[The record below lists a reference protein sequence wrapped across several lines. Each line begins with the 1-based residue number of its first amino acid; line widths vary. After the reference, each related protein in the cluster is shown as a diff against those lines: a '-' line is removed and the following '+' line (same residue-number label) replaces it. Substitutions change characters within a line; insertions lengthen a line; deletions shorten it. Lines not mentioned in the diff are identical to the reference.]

1 VTDHPAEAHGSVASF
16 RVCDRRFP
24 FLWASA
30 AQPPA
35 RWHDAGEGPCHYLG
49 SAPKVCW
56 AEVLR
61 HEEIRDPDDVEDL
74 DCAMWVVG
82 VTPPTGV
89 PTLPHDVLTGDMPS
103 YPACHAEAQRLRA
116 AEHAG
121 LRAPSA
127 AVLSGQAEVYGV
139 DQTGQH
145 VTQTVAAEVIAIW
158 STTAA
163 VTGSPIGHGTADPAV
178 LADVR
183 YL

>member
-1 VTDHPAEAHGSVASF
+1 VINPPDATDLQVACF

-30 AQPPA
+30 AQPPG
-35 RWHDAGEGPCHYLG
+35 RWHDAGQGPCHYLG

-61 HEEIRDPDDVEDL
+61 HENIRDPDDVDDL

-82 VTPPTGV
+82 VLPPTGV
-89 PTLPHDVLTGDMPS
+89 PTLPLEILTGDTMS
-103 YPACHAEAQRLRA
+103 YPPCRAEAQRLRNA
-116 AEHAG
+116 GHAG

-127 AVLSGQAEVYGV
+127 AVQSGEVEMYGV
-139 DQTGQH
+139 DS
-145 VTQTVAAEVIAIW
+145 VTQLVAAEVVAIW
-158 STTAA
+158 STAPGVA
-163 VTGSPIGHGTADPAV
+163 GSPIGHGTADPAV

>member
-1 VTDHPAEAHGSVASF
+1 VVACF

-49 SAPKVCW
+49 SAPKVSW

-61 HEEIRDPDDVEDL
+61 HEEIHDAFDLEDL

-82 VTPPTGV
+82 VTLPGAV
-89 PTLPHDVLTGDMPS
+89 PTLADNVLTGDAAS
-103 YPACHAEAQRLRA
+103 YPACRAEAQRLRA
-116 AEHAG
+116 ARHAG
-121 LRAPSA
+121 LRSPSA
-127 AVLSGQAEVYGV
+127 AVLSGHVEMYGV
-139 DQTGQH
+139 DSTGQH
-145 VTQTVAAEVIAIW
+145 TRTTVPAEVIVIW
-158 STTAA
+158 SS
-163 VTGSPIGHGTADPAV
+163 GSGLDGVPIGHGTADPSV

-183 YL
+183 HL